1 MTDQLYIT
9 AEDAAARLGVTVTTL
24 YAYVGRKNIRS
35 QKVPG
40 SRQRRYWLPDV
51 ERAAKGGSRGASA
64 PGLST
69 TTDITLLTPDGPYYR
84 GQSVLDLADHATL
97 EQVASLLWEVDE
109 AEAFNGRTA
118 ATPRLWT
125 RLRQDLAQETT
136 TDTAIAMLPLLE
148 HSNPRAYDL
157 SRLGMARS
165 GAEIMRCYAA
175 ILTEQPEPQAA
186 PLHQQIASAFGE
198 TPEAADLIRRLLV
211 LSADH
216 GFGAGTHAVRAVAS
230 TGVSP
235 YRSILAGLAIV
246 TGRRSLFG
254 RTDGISRLIAELVES
269 ADPKAVVIRRLH
281 EGEEIPGFRSPAPYV
296 NGDPRA
302 ANLLRAF
309 ESFRGDDVGFQR
321 VKAALEVMEEAFG
334 ASPGFAFVNTL
345 VGRALGLRR
354 THVLYVLGRCAGWT
368 AHAIEQYE
376 AGEVERPQSIYLG
389 SLPPTAGL
397 SRD

>member
-51 ERAAKGGSRGASA
+51 ERAAKGGPRGANGS
-64 PGLST
+64 GLST

-84 GQSVLDLADHATL
+84 GQSALDLADHATL
-97 EQVASLLWEVDE
+97 EQVCSLLWEVEE
-109 AEAFNGRTA
+109 AEAFGGRTA
-118 ATPRLWT
+118 ALPPLWA
-125 RLRQDLAQETT
+125 RLRQDLAHETT

-175 ILTEQPEPQAA
+175 ILTGMDSPDTA
-186 PLHQQIASAFGE
+186 PLHLQIAGAFDK
-198 TPEAADLIRRLLV
+198 TPEAAELIRRLLV

-269 ADPKAVVIRRLH
+269 ADPKSLVIRRLH
-281 EGEEIPGFRSPAPYV
+281 EGEEIPGFRSPAPYM

-302 ANLLRAF
+302 QNLLRAF
-309 ESFRGDDVGFQR
+309 EAFRGDEIGFLR

-334 ASPGFAFVNTL
+334 ASPGFAFANTL

-376 AGEVERPQSIYLG
+376 AGEIERPPSTYLG
-389 SLPPTAGL
+389 SLPPTTGP
-397 SRD
+397 S

>member
-51 ERAAKGGSRGASA
+51 ERAAKGGSRGAGA

-84 GQSVLDLADHATL
+84 GRSVLDLADHASL
-97 EQVASLLWEVDE
+97 EQVASLLWEVEE
-109 AEAFNGRTA
+109 AEAFCGRTA

-175 ILTEQPEPQAA
+175 ILTGEPEPQAA
-186 PLHQQIASAFGE
+186 PLHQQIASAFGD
-198 TPEAADLIRRLLV
+198 TPEATDLIRRLLV

-302 ANLLRAF
+302 ANLLRSF
-309 ESFRGDDVGFQR
+309 ETFRGDDIGFQR

-389 SLPPTAGL
+389 SLPPTAG
-397 SRD
+397 

>member
-51 ERAAKGGSRGASA
+51 ERAAKGGSRAPGA

-84 GQSVLDLADHATL
+84 GQSVLALAEHATL

-109 AEAFNGRTA
+109 TEAFAGRTA
-118 ATPRLWT
+118 ALPVLWS
-125 RLRQDLAQETT
+125 RLRQDLAEETT

-175 ILTEQPEPQAA
+175 ILTGAPTPQAE
-186 PLHQQIASAFGE
+186 PLHLQVAATFGQ
-198 TPEAADLIRRLLV
+198 TPDAADLMRRLLV

-269 ADPKAVVIRRLH
+269 ADPKSVVIRRLH
-281 EGEEIPGFRSPAPYV
+281 EGEEIPGFRSPAPYAE
-296 NGDPRA
+296 GDPRA
-302 ANLLRAF
+302 VNLLRAF
-309 ESFRGDDVGFQR
+309 ESFRGEEIGFQR
-321 VKAALEVMEEAFG
+321 VKAALEVMEEAFD
-334 ASPGFAFVNTL
+334 ASPSFAFVNTL
-345 VGRALGLRR
+345 VGRALGLQR

-368 AHAIEQYE
+368 AHAMEQYE
-376 AGEVERPQSIYLG
+376 AGEIERPQSTYLG
-389 SLPPTAGL
+389 FLPPAGVL
-397 SRD
+397 RGA